1 MTTIESTAR
10 EPETRD
16 ALRAVISFLAR
27 KSASFSQDQTRVGD
41 ELKRRLRRL
50 EAECNRLVK
59 INNTLMHAKL
69 PRMSHDS
76 TTDTLTM
83 TVGDI
88 SHSIRLKRADPD
100 VPVKVVQSV
109 AIGTYGHSEGPPR
122 SSPEIEDLKML
133 FESLL
138 EQYYYNA
145 FRITKLLQELTGRTK
160 SHCAKITMVR
170 NQLVEHPKD
179 AADYTFGYGTQGP
192 VVRPVKRG
200 APAWNDAG
208 LVPNTVA
215 LVRHVVSELARDAL
229 YLPKEGP

>member
-1 MTTIESTAR
+1 MEIIDSTAR
-10 EPETRD
+10 EPETRE
-16 ALRAVISFLAR
+16 ALRAAITFLAR
-27 KSASFSQDQTRVGD
+27 NDASLNQNQIKAGN

-59 INNTLMHAKL
+59 LNNTLMSSEL
-69 PRMSHDS
+69 PSLTHDT
-76 TTDTLTM
+76 TTDMLTFSF
-83 TVGDI
+83 GDV
-88 SHSIRLKRADPD
+88 SHSIKLNSSDPN
-100 VPVKVVQSV
+100 VPVLIQSA
-109 AIGTYGHSEGPPR
+109 AIGTYEPSEEPSHSMPA
-122 SSPEIEDLKML
+122 IEEMKVL

-160 SHCAKITMVR
+160 SHCMEITMVR

-179 AADYTFGYGTQGP
+179 AADYTFGYGTHGP

-215 LVRHVVSELARDAL
+215 LVKHVVVELA
-229 YLPKEGP
+229 K